1 MVVMNL
7 VGSFMAVV
15 ISVALAFFFKL
26 VYDTLNKVFGDYGKL
41 YYAKTN
47 DFNIH
52 NIPHNLKGKS
62 RTKERW
68 ARRSQ
73 QYDDSFANGIMW
85 ADLGND

>member
-1 MVVMNL
+1 MVVSYCFGSIL
-7 VGSFMAVV
+7 ALLIFVGTYYIFNFIYV
-15 ISVALAFFFKL
+15 
-26 VYDTLNKVFGDYGKL
+26 TLNELFGDYGKV
-41 YYAKTN
+41 YYN
-47 DFNIH
+47 DDNIFNIN
-52 NIPHNLKGKS
+52 NIPHNIKGKS